1 MAIRSAASR
10 GTRSASTQAGAV
22 AVISN
27 VAVGQDNSYD
37 LSSTSITPTTVW
49 TELIANTSAAVS
61 ITSVVP
67 STNPVIANIV
77 YYSDNTFTGTATV
90 GNIVLGANVGI
101 FGSNF
106 LSNSQVYVAGT
117 KTANTFVSSSRINLT
132 LPPTAIGTYSLMIF
146 NSNTNAAMY
155 PAGIQFAT
163 VPVWVTTGTLP
174 MAGVG
179 TAYSTTLLAT
189 STGTVSYAV
198 TSGTLP
204 TGLSLSSSGVI
215 TGTPP
220 GLTTQIFTVVAT
232 NQFGQ
237 SSSQVLTLQ
246 VGYTVNYVIIGG
258 GGSGGSLGSPGTAY
272 CGGGGGGA
280 GGVVVGQKNVAAIQ
294 SFNLVVGGA
303 GSNSS
308 GFSTVAVYGGP
319 GGSGSGYGLIQTGNP
334 GGSGGGADYDN
345 SRPGVSGSGAGG
357 IGFQPTQ
364 NAGVP
369 GIVVQYGNPGGTG
382 TPNAVAGGG
391 GGGALSAGVPLTN
404 GPTAA
409 GAGIVLPF
417 SSNFYANGGYP
428 TAGSTPTPPV
438 GSLNTGSGGNG
449 GNGGSNTAGT
459 AGSSGVVVLWYSG
472 PQQSYSGD
480 VITTFGGNTVHYF
493 NNSGTFVTSTSP
505 TWVTKPLLAAVVNTF
520 FYSQL
525 SATDLSP
532 LTYTVSSNSSLPT
545 GTTLST
551 VGNLTGTVTTRGT
564 YSFYANATNSIG
576 NTAVQQFTLSVGD
589 YIAQVL
595 VVGGGGGGAGAP
607 IGGPLGGGPA
617 VGGGG
622 GGGGGLLTGNIALI
636 SGQAYTNNIGPGGA
650 GSNGNDVPGTPG
662 WSSNIIASGTT
673 LLTVAG
679 GGGGGDGF
687 GPNSPTGSP
696 GLAGGSGGGG
706 GAGGGPTP
714 NNVPGIPTSGGNPG
728 GAAVGYPSLG
738 QQGYPGGRGA
748 FASAPTAGSYGGG
761 GGGAGGVGAPG
772 QNYPG
777 TGPLGGAGGAGYT
790 WPVTGSVYAGGGG
803 GGASPA
809 GAPGS
814 PGAKGAG
821 GNGSFGENG
830 AATGAAGTV
839 IIAVPTPAY
848 PGSAPGASVS
858 TPPAAL
864 GYTVITYTAPGI
876 FTA

>member
-174 MAGVG
+174 LARVG

-220 GLTTQIFTVVAT
+220 GFTTQIFTVVAT

-258 GGSGGSLGSPGTAY
+258 GGSGGSLGNPGAGY
-272 CGGGGGGA
+272 SGGGGGGA

-319 GGSGSGYGLIQTGNP
+319 GGSGSGYGSIQAGNP

-345 SRPGVSGSGAGG
+345 SRPGVSGPGAGG

-382 TPNAVAGGG
+382 TTYSVAGGG
-391 GGGALSAGVPLTN
+391 GGGALSAGVSFTN

-428 TAGSTPTPPV
+428 TTWNTPTPPV

-449 GNGGSNTAGT
+449 GNGGVSPAGT

-595 VVGGGGGGAGAP
+595 VVAGGGGGGYNRGGGGGAGGLLAGQIALNLATTYTVSVGLGGAAPASGALGGNGFSSNITAPGLSTITATGGGAGGTQPASSGTPFSIGQTGGSGGGGVSSANPIDTNTAGTGTPGQGYPGGAGDNTYGGTGGGAGGAGNPAPVGTGGPGYTWRFTGNTYAGGGGAGYNPLGTGGSGGGGTSGIFNGNPGTLNTGGGGGGGGAG
-607 IGGPLGGGPA
+607 
-617 VGGGG
+617 
-622 GGGGGLLTGNIALI
+622 
-636 SGQAYTNNIGPGGA
+636 
-650 GSNGNDVPGTPG
+650 
-662 WSSNIIASGTT
+662 
-673 LLTVAG
+673 
-679 GGGGGDGF
+679 
-687 GPNSPTGSP
+687 
-696 GLAGGSGGGG
+696 
-706 GAGGGPTP
+706 
-714 NNVPGIPTSGGNPG
+714 
-728 GAAVGYPSLG
+728 
-738 QQGYPGGRGA
+738 
-748 FASAPTAGSYGGG
+748 SY
-761 GGGAGGVGAPG
+761 
-772 QNYPG
+772 
-777 TGPLGGAGGAGYT
+777 AGGAG
-790 WPVTGSVYAGGGG
+790 
-803 GGASPA
+803 
-809 GAPGS
+809 APGV
-814 PGAKGAG
+814 
-821 GNGSFGENG
+821 
-830 AATGAAGTV
+830 V
-839 IIAVPTPAY
+839 ILAVPTPNY